1 VAHKALLLQQ
11 EQGKEGWK
19 MATPSKTLAAVMVDV
34 RKTQLREIAIPD
46 IPTDAGL
53 LRMAVNG
60 ICSSDWNMYQDM
72 KRGTRILGHEMV
84 GTIEKIGDAAKYRW
98 GVKEGD
104 LVALEEYLPCG
115 HCEYCRAGEI
125 RSCLQ
130 TDQTLPGTI
139 RFGSTSVDVAPGLWG
154 GYSQFAYMHPRTIV
168 HKVPEGVEPRIAA
181 MCLPI
186 GNGFQWMYYDG
197 GAGPGKIVV
206 IQGPGQQ
213 GLGGVIAAK
222 TAGAEMIIV
231 TGLSRDEKRFELAKA
246 LGADHTIAVDQE
258 DLAVAVARLTGGH
271 MADIVL
277 DTSGLGPK
285 NLNPSL
291 YLLRKRGTLLV
302 VSRAGMAEKFDAERM
317 IIYQLTVK
325 GLRGHSYNA
334 VETALRL
341 MASKRLPLHLM
352 STHLLGLK
360 DVDDALHMVG
370 GQTTERP
377 IHISI
382 DPWK

>member
-1 VAHKALLLQQ
+1 
-11 EQGKEGWK
+11 
-19 MATPSKTLAAVMVDV
+19 MSTPSKTLAAVMVDV
-34 RKTQLREIAIPD
+34 RKTELREIAIPD
-46 IPTDAGL
+46 IPSDAGL

-72 KRGTRILGHEMV
+72 RRGTRILGHEMV

-115 HCEYCRAGEI
+115 HCEYCRSGEI

-130 TDQTLPGTI
+130 TDQTLPGSI

-197 GAGPGKIVV
+197 GAGPGKVVV

-258 DLAVAVARLTGGH
+258 DLGVAVARLTGGH

-291 YLLRKRGTLLV
+291 YLLRKRGTLLF
-302 VSRAGMAEKFDAERM
+302 VSRAGFAEQFDAERM
-317 IIYQLTVK
+317 IVYQLTLK

-360 DVDDALHMVG
+360 DVNEALFMVG
-370 GQTTERP
+370 GQTEERP